1 MTRFIIARDYED
13 MSEKAAMLFLK
24 QINKKDNSLLGLATG
39 SSPVGIYRNLI
50 KWHSEGLLD
59 FSAVK
64 TVSLDEYVGLGVSD
78 PQSYRHFMNENLFNH
93 INIKMEN
100 THVPNGLAEDLW
112 MEVLE
117 YEKRIEMLGG
127 IDMQLLGIGRNA
139 HIGFNEPSDNFATNT
154 HVVNLTKDTRE
165 ANARFFSSIDEVPTK
180 ALTMGTGTI
189 MRAKKIVLV
198 SYGENKADALYKS
211 FFENTNPRVPGS
223 ILQYHADVTV
233 VADKAAMGRI
243 LSEGKDINCGF

>member
-1 MTRFIIARDYED
+1 

-39 SSPVGIYRNLI
+39 SSPIGIYKNLI
-50 KWHSEGLLD
+50 KWHKEGLLD

-64 TVSLDEYVGLGVSD
+64 TVSLDEYVGLG
-78 PQSYRHFMNENLFNH
+78 PGHPHSYRHFMDENLFNH

-100 THVPNGLAEDLW
+100 THIPDGLAKDLEK
-112 MEVLE
+112 EVAE

-127 IDMQLLGIGRNA
+127 IDIQLLGIGRNA
-139 HIGFNEPSDNFATNT
+139 HIGFNEPSDSFATDT
-154 HVVNLTKDTRE
+154 HVVNLTQSTRE
-165 ANARFFSSIDEVPTK
+165 ANARFFDSIDEVPYK
-180 ALTMGTGTI
+180 ALTMGIGTI

-198 SYGENKADALYKS
+198 SYGENKADAIYKS
-211 FFENTNPRVPGS
+211 FFENTDPMVPGS

-233 VADKAAMGRI
+233 VADRAAMSRI
-243 LSEGKDINCGF
+243 IDEGVDIG

>member
-64 TVSLDEYVGLGVSD
+64 TVSLDEYVGLGASD

>member
-64 TVSLDEYVGLGVSD
+64 TVSLDEYVGLGASD
-78 PQSYRHFMNENLFNH
+78 PQSYRHFMNENLFKH

-112 MEVLE
+112 MEVSE

-180 ALTMGTGTI
+180 ALTMGIGTI

>member
-1 MTRFIIARDYED
+1 MTRFIIAKDYND

-39 SSPVGIYRNLI
+39 SSPIGIYKNLI
-50 KWHSEGLLD
+50 KWHKEGLLD

-64 TVSLDEYVGLGVSD
+64 TVSLDEYVGLG
-78 PQSYRHFMNENLFNH
+78 PGHPHSYRHFMDENLFNH

-100 THVPNGLAEDLW
+100 THIPDGLAEDLEK
-112 MEVLE
+112 EVAE

-127 IDMQLLGIGRNA
+127 IDIQLLGIGRNA
-139 HIGFNEPSDNFATNT
+139 HIGFNEPSDSFATDT
-154 HVVNLTKDTRE
+154 HVVNLTESTRE
-165 ANARFFSSIDEVPTK
+165 ANARFFDTIDEVPYK
-180 ALTMGTGTI
+180 ALTMGIGTI

-198 SYGENKADALYKS
+198 SYGKNKADAIYKS
-211 FFENTNPRVPGS
+211 FFENTDPMVPGS

-233 VADKAAMGRI
+233 VADRAAMSRI
-243 LSEGKDINCGF
+243 LDEGVDIG